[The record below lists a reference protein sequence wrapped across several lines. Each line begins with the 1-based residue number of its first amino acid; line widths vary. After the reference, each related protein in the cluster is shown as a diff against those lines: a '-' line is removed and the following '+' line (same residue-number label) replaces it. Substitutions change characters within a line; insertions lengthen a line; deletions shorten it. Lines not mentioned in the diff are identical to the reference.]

1 MRVKDFTKKVG
12 SGVTPKGGAEV
23 YQDHGVPLFRSQNV
37 TNDGFLLDDIAY
49 ISEDIDESMS
59 GTRVK
64 PNDVLLNITGASI
77 GRCYY
82 TPNDF
87 ERGNVNQHVCIIRP
101 TKKIIAPYLYYN
113 FISDNGQRQIDL
125 TQTGSNREGLT
136 KENICNFEFEVP
148 PLDAQRRIVSYLDS
162 HVLSID
168 KRVSI
173 LTTKRNHYLRLK
185 TAFINRAVT
194 QGLNPDVKMK
204 DSGVEWIGMI
214 PEHWEITRILETAR
228 RSITAFIDGD
238 WIEIPDIVDEG
249 IRYITSGNV
258 GALKYK
264 EQGASFI
271 SEETFEALHCTEV
284 FPGDL
289 LISRLNPPI
298 GRTCIVPD
306 LGTRIV
312 TCVDNVIYRPNL
324 NRFDKHF
331 LVYLMNCQYY
341 SDYVTNLGRGAT
353 MKRISRTQLAKIKI
367 IVPPLIEQQAISTYL
382 DEKCAKIDA
391 IIENLNQQIEK
402 HKLLKRAFINEVITG
417 QRAV

>member
-37 TNDGFLLDDIAY
+37 TNEGFLLDDIAY

-82 TPNDF
+82 TPSDF

-113 FISDNGQRQIDL
+113 LISDIGQRQIDL

-148 PLDAQRRIVSYLDS
+148 PLDIQRRIVSYLDS
-162 HVLSID
+162 HILSLD
-168 KRVSI
+168 KRVS
-173 LTTKRNHYLRLK
+173 LLATKRNHYLRLR
-185 TAFINRAVT
+185 TAFINLAVT

-204 DSGVEWIGMI
+204 DSGIEWIGMI
-214 PEHWEITRILETAR
+214 PEHWEIRRIK
-228 RSITAFIDGD
+228 
-238 WIEIPDIVDEG
+238 EIGKLRLGKMLTEKPKEG
-249 IRYITSGNV
+249 FVLKPYLKSKNV
-258 GALKYK
+258 SWLNLILDSVEEMYFSEQELK
-264 EQGASFI
+264 ELR
-271 SEETFEALHCTEV
+271 LHY
-284 FPGDL
+284 GDL
-289 LISRLNPPI
+289 VIAEGGEVGKTAIWRDELQDCYLQNSVHKL
-298 GRTCIVPD
+298 TC
-306 LGTRIV
+306 
-312 TCVDNVIYRPNL
+312 N
-324 NRFDKHF
+324 KHF
-331 LVYLMNCQYY
+331 DSRYY
-341 SDYVTNLGRGAT
+341 SYFSYFLGQIEYYKSLVNLVSIMHLTYEKLRRVRVT
-353 MKRISRTQLAKIKI
+353 
-367 IVPPLIEQQAISTYL
+367 VPPLSEQQAISTYL

-391 IIENLNQQIEK
+391 IIENLNQQIDK
-402 HKLLKRAFINEVITG
+402 HKLLKRALINEVITG

>member
-59 GTRVK
+59 STRVK

-113 FISDNGQRQIDL
+113 FISDIGQRQIEL

-148 PLDAQRRIVSYLDS
+148 PVDAQRSIVSYLDS
-162 HVLSID
+162 HILSID
-168 KRVSI
+168 KRMS
-173 LTTKRNHYLRLK
+173 LLATKRDLYLRLK
-185 TAFINRAVT
+185 TAIINRAVT

-204 DSGVEWIGMI
+204 DSGVEWIGVI
-214 PEHWEITRILETAR
+214 PEHWEVKRMKDIFSTYSTGLTPESKDWTNFSEDERYTWITIGDMDSKVVNISNMCLSEKVIKEKSPIISPKGSLLFSFKL
-228 RSITAFIDGD
+228 SIGKTAFAGKDL
-238 WIEIPDIVDEG
+238 
-249 IRYITSGNV
+249 YTN
-258 GALKYK
+258 
-264 EQGASFI
+264 
-271 SEETFEALHCTEV
+271 EA
-284 FPGDL
+284 
-289 LISRLNPPI
+289 
-298 GRTCIVPD
+298 
-306 LGTRIV
+306 IV
-312 TCVDNVIYRPNL
+312 TIPPRKAIDLHYFYYLIPKVCLENATENIYGAKML
-324 NRFDKHF
+324 N
-331 LVYLMNCQYY
+331 Q
-341 SDYVTNLGRGAT
+341 
-353 MKRISRTQLAKIKI
+353 KI
-367 IVPPLIEQQAISTYL
+367 IANMLFAIPSFSEQQAISTYL
-382 DEKCAKIDA
+382 DKKCAKIDA
-391 IIENLNQQIEK
+391 IVENLNQQIEK
-402 HKLLKRAFINEVITG
+402 HKLLKRALINEVITG

>member
-12 SGVTPKGGAEV
+12 SGVTPRGGAEV

-49 ISEDIDESMS
+49 ISEEIDKAMS

-82 TPNDF
+82 TPDDF

-101 TKKIIAPYLYYN
+101 TKKVIAPYLYYN
-113 FISDNGQRQIDL
+113 LISDNGQRQIDL

-136 KENICNFEFEVP
+136 KENICNFEFEIP
-148 PLDAQRRIVSYLDS
+148 SLDSQHRIVSYLDS
-162 HVLSID
+162 HVSRID
-168 KRVSI
+168 KRVSL
-173 LTTKRNHYLRLK
+173 LTTKRDHYIRLK
-185 TAFINRAVT
+185 TAIINRAVT
-194 QGLNPDVKMK
+194 QGFDPDVKMK

-214 PEHWEITRILETAR
+214 PEHWEVTRILETAR
-228 RSITAFIDGD
+228 RSISAFIDGD
-238 WIEIPDIVDEG
+238 WIETPDIADKG

-264 EQGASFI
+264 EQGAGFI
-271 SEETFEALHCTEV
+271 TEETFEALHCTEV

-298 GRTCIVPD
+298 GRTCMVPD
-306 LGTRIV
+306 LGSRIV
-312 TCVDNVIYRPNL
+312 TCVDNVIYRPNT
-324 NRFDKHF
+324 NRFDKQF

-341 SDYVTNLGRGAT
+341 SDYVTNQGRGAT
-353 MKRISRTQLAKIKI
+353 MKRISRSQLAKIKI
-367 IVPPLIEQQAISTYL
+367 IVPPLSEQQAIATYL
-382 DEKCAKIDA
+382 DEKCTKIDA
-391 IIENLNQQIEK
+391 IVENLNQQIEK
-402 HKLLKRAFINEVITG
+402 HKLLKRALINEVITG